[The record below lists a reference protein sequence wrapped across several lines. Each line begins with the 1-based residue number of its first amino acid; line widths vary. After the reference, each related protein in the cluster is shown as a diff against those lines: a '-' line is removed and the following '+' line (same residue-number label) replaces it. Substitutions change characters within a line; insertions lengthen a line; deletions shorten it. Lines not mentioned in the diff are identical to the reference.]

1 MGGEEWR
8 EEEWREEGWGEE
20 WREEGWGEGW
30 GWRRGGGGGVQVGN
44 LYYTTAV
51 QYQAMKAEVALARS
65 PYMEIDLRRYKEKHG
80 FL

>member
-1 MGGEEWR
+1 MYIMKLKEGWE
-8 EEEWREEGWGEE
+8 EEGWGE
-20 WREEGWGEGW
+20 RSGGRRSG
-30 GWRRGGGGGVQVGN
+30 GRRGGGGGEQGGN

-65 PYMEIDLRRYKEKHG
+65 PYMEIDVRRYKEKHG